1 MNSDSSPSI
10 DNENEKN
17 FALICEI
24 TTSSG
29 PRKGMPS
36 EKSSNIELG
45 EDSGG
50 VLSLAGQLGIVWIA
64 DGTSD
69 STRIGS
75 FSSRILA
82 QELGQV
88 FSDEILTH
96 WTRLRKAKE
105 PGINLSKILE
115 ESVNKTKIKWSSRL
129 KENPEEEKSLVRTL
143 SSLKQKAPEPGSI
156 FYEFSSTFS
165 AVVLDRKG
173 NLNSVAAGDS
183 LAAIFKKEENQFF
196 AFKKGGVTFRL
207 KIKGGKII
215 CEKFLSPLESYQTD
229 KTNFVILSSD
239 GAKETILSLTK
250 NKKTLKPNLEN
261 FLLLKQK
268 SIGTYPKAQDD
279 KTLGLIGRI
288 HAS

>member
-1 MNSDSSPSI
+1 MTSVSPPPI
-10 DNENEKN
+10 GNNEKN
-17 FALICEI
+17 PALICEI

-36 EKSSNIELG
+36 EKNSNLELG

-50 VLSLAGQLGIVWIA
+50 VLSLAGQSGIIWIA

-82 QELGQV
+82 QELGQA
-88 FSDEILTH
+88 FSNEILIH
-96 WTRLRKAKE
+96 WIRLQKTKKLDV
-105 PGINLSKILE
+105 NLSEIVLE
-115 ESVNKTKIKWSSRL
+115 TVNKTKTKWASRL
-129 KENPEEEKSLVRTL
+129 KENPEEEKALIQSL
-143 SSLKQKAPEPGSI
+143 SSLKQRAPELSSI

-165 AVVLDRKG
+165 AITLDNEG
-173 NLNSVAAGDS
+173 NLNCVAAGDS
-183 LAAIFKKEENQFF
+183 LTAIFKKNENQFF

-207 KIKGGKII
+207 KLKAGKIV
-215 CEKFLSPLESYQTD
+215 CEKFLSPLENYQTD
-229 KTNFVILSSD
+229 ETNFVILSSD

-250 NKKTLKPNLEN
+250 YKKLLKPNLEH

-268 SIGTYPKAQDD
+268 SIGAIPKTQDD